1 MRKRIILTGLAATAM
16 LLSATAAGAQTRA
29 ADQPQSEPQTE
40 AQTSDAVPLTAETQT
55 KKWTLQEC
63 IDYAI
68 ENNISLRQS
77 RNTQLSGLEDT
88 YQAKAAMFPSLSAS
102 ASEGFTN
109 RPFTESGSNTVIGSD
124 VYSTSKNS
132 SLSGNYNLSAQ
143 MTLFSGGSLRTA
155 LKQSRLQNSVD
166 SLSVLESTND
176 IVISI
181 IKAYMQCLYA
191 EEAVKVGESTAEA
204 SRLQRDRAIELKNAG
219 QLSKVDVAQLESQYA
234 SDRYQV
240 TSAKT
245 SLDNYKLQLKQLLE
259 LGVND
264 EMELDAP
271 SDGEAAVLKLLPSKA
286 DVYAN
291 ALAAM
296 PEIEKAELN
305 VTAAELAIKKAK
317 SSYSPTLS
325 ASAGLGT
332 SNISGVS
339 TSFGTQLGHNF
350 NESLG
355 LNLSVPIFQGRRTKT
370 SVNKAVIEA
379 DNTRLQQLSTEKAL
393 LKEVEDVYLEAVSAQ
408 SKYLSAKE
416 QENYAQQSYEL
427 TLEQFNI
434 GMKNTVELIT
444 AQNTLLEARVS
455 LLQSKYTAIMNN
467 TLLEVYQ
474 GNIKLQ

>member
-1 MRKRIILTGLAATAM
+1 MLLNAATA
-16 LLSATAAGAQTRA
+16 GAQFRTA
-29 ADQPQSEPQTE
+29 GSAQDPDLSE
-40 AQTSDAVPLTAETQT
+40 AQTSDDATLADGTQT
-55 KKWTLQEC
+55 RKWTLQEC
-63 IDYAI
+63 IDYAV

-88 YQAKAAMFPSLSAS
+88 YQAKAAMLPTLSAN
-102 ASEGFTN
+102 ASEGLTN
-109 RPFTESGSNTVIGSD
+109 RPFAESGSNTVIGSD
-124 VYSTSKNS
+124 VYSTSKSS

-176 IVISI
+176 VVISI

-204 SRLQRDRAIELKNAG
+204 SRVQRDRAIELRNAG

-264 EMELDAP
+264 EIELVEP
-271 SDGEAAVLKLLPSKA
+271 QDGEAAVLKLLPTKA
-286 DVYAN
+286 EVYAN

-296 PEIEKAELN
+296 PEIEKAGLN
-305 VTAAELAIKKAK
+305 VTAAELAIKKAR

-325 ASAGLGT
+325 ASAGLAS
-332 SNISGVS
+332 SNISGVG
-339 TSFGTQLGHNF
+339 TSFSTQLERNF
-350 NESLG
+350 NESVG
-355 LNLSVPIFQGRRTKT
+355 LSLSVPIFQGRRTKT
-370 SVNKAVIEA
+370 SVNKAAIEA
-379 DNTRLQQLSTEKAL
+379 DNSRLQQMSTEKEL

-408 SKYLSAKE
+408 SKYISAKE
-416 QENYAQQSYEL
+416 QESYAQQSYEL

>member
-1 MRKRIILTGLAATAM
+1 MRNRILLTGLAAAAM
-16 LLSATAAGAQTRA
+16 MLGAAQVKAQTRT
-29 ADQPQSEPQTE
+29 DTQTE
-40 AQTSDAVPLTAETQT
+40 STDAVTLTAETQT

-63 IDYAI
+63 IDYAV
-68 ENNISLRQS
+68 ENNISLQQS
-77 RNTQLSGLEDT
+77 RNTRLSGLEDT
-88 YQAKAAMFPSLSAS
+88 FQAKAAMLPSLSAS

-109 RPFTESGSNTVIGSD
+109 RPFAESGSNTVIGSD
-124 VYSTSKNS
+124 VYSTSKSS

-155 LKQSRLQNSVD
+155 LKQNRLQNSVD

-191 EEAVKVGESTAEA
+191 EEAVKVGESTVEA

-234 SDRYQV
+234 SDCYQL
-240 TSAKT
+240 TAAQT
-245 SLDNYKLQLKQLLE
+245 SLDSYKLQLKQLLE

-264 EMELDAP
+264 EMELGEP
-271 SDGEAAVLKLLPSKA
+271 SDGEAAVLKLLPSKS

-305 VTAAELAIKKAK
+305 VTAAELAIKQAK
-317 SSYSPTLS
+317 SSYSPTLA

-332 SNISGVS
+332 SNISGVG
-339 TSFGTQLGHNF
+339 TSFGTQLGRNF
-350 NESLG
+350 NESIG
-355 LNLSVPIFQGRRTKT
+355 LNLSIPIFQGRRTKT

-379 DNTRLQQLSTEKAL
+379 DNSRLQQLSTEKAL

-416 QENYAQQSYEL
+416 QESYAQQSYEL

-444 AQNTLLEARVS
+444 AQNTLLEARVT

-474 GNIKLQ
+474 GNINIQ